1 MRKSFSRNFEN
12 GPVAFGWVAMTWP
25 PCWVAMLQIRG
36 LPCKTWC
43 PTHGSTST
51 ARSAMVP
58 TSSVAQKAGDTSVNS
73 LARRSPP
80 QPRPWGKMG
89 SPSLSLPTW
98 QPQRR
103 ATHQPPGD
111 CSRGIAF
118 PERIG
123 CSIAGGNWARYSAL
137 LDTFA
142 HTLPVPVHIVS
153 LAAMA
158 PPPTSE
164 HNVHEGGRPAK
175 RHCRL

>member
-1 MRKSFSRNFEN
+1 MRKSYSRDFEN

-103 ATHQPPGD
+103 ATHQPPGM
-111 CSRGIAF
+111 
-118 PERIG
+118 
-123 CSIAGGNWARYSAL
+123 AGMPRAPLAL
-137 LDTFA
+137 APWHPLA
-142 HTLPVPVHIVS
+142 HPLQYVMR
-153 LAAMA
+153 LALGGPGLVGALGPASGLAM
-158 PPPTSE
+158 
-164 HNVHEGGRPAK
+164 GPAK
-175 RHCRL
+175 RHCQCVCDCGYGRYL

>member
-98 QPQRR
+98 QPNFKLKRR
-103 ATHQPPGD
+103 ATHWHQPPGM
-111 CSRGIAF
+111 
-118 PERIG
+118 
-123 CSIAGGNWARYSAL
+123 AGMPRAPLAL
-137 LDTFA
+137 APWHPLA
-142 HTLPVPVHIVS
+142 HPLQYVMR
-153 LAAMA
+153 LALGGPGLVGALGPASGLAM
-158 PPPTSE
+158 
-164 HNVHEGGRPAK
+164 GPAK
-175 RHCRL
+175 RHCQCRLPA

>member
-103 ATHQPPGD
+103 RATHQPPGMAALAGMPRAPLALAPWHPLAHPLEETRCGRGRRKLT
-111 CSRGIAF
+111 CSVA
-118 PERIG
+118 
-123 CSIAGGNWARYSAL
+123 S
-137 LDTFA
+137 
-142 HTLPVPVHIVS
+142 TLS
-153 LAAMA
+153 
-158 PPPTSE
+158 
-164 HNVHEGGRPAK
+164 RF
-175 RHCRL
+175 